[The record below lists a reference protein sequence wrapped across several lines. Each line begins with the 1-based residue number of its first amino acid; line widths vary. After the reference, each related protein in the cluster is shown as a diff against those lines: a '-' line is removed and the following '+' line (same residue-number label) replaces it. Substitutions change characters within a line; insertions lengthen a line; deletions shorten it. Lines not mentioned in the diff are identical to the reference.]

1 MTNTRTHRRHVGE
14 LLTEEGVITNDQLDE
29 ALQTQAKSGGLLGLI
44 LMDMGL
50 ITETDIARVTCVQL
64 QLPFISLH
72 NYECETKLVELFD
85 REFLHEHQLF
95 PFDKVGKT
103 LLMMVTEIPTETVLT
118 AIPQQSGM
126 NAGLYVGFLSEV
138 AKQLETL
145 IPLSAEQK
153 VNKIAKAKQQAAPAL
168 SVADASSD
176 DDGLIF
182 SSSDS
187 KSLLDELD
195 STWDA
200 IFTQLDGDEE

>member
-14 LLTEEGVITNDQLDE
+14 LLAEEGVITNEQLDE
-29 ALQTQAKSGGLLGLI
+29 ALQVQAKSGGLLGLI

-72 NYECETKLVELFD
+72 NYDFETKLTELFD

-103 LLMMVTEIPTETVLT
+103 LLMLVTEIPTEIVLT

-126 NAGLYVGFLSEV
+126 NAGLYVGYLSEV
-138 AKQLETL
+138 SKQLDAVV
-145 IPLSAEQK
+145 PLDKEQK
-153 VNKIAKAKQQAAPAL
+153 AKKMAKAKSQAAPAR
-168 SVADASSD
+168 SSADAGD
-176 DDGLIF
+176 GDGLIF
-182 SSSDS
+182 SSNDS

>member
-1 MTNTRTHRRHVGE
+1 MTNTRTHRGHIGE
-14 LLTEEGVITNDQLDE
+14 LLAEEGVITNEQLDE
-29 ALQTQAKSGGLLGLI
+29 ALQVQAKSGGLLGLI

-50 ITETDIARVTCVQL
+50 VTETDIAKVTCVQL

-72 NYECETKLVELFD
+72 NYEFETKLVELFD

-103 LLMMVTEIPTETVLT
+103 LLMLVTEIPTETVLT

-138 AKQLETL
+138 TKQLDTL
-145 IPLSAEQK
+145 VPLSDEQK
-153 VNKIAKAKQQAAPAL
+153 HRKLAKAKTQTAPA
-168 SVADASSD
+168 AAAEAGDE
-176 DDGLIF
+176 GLIF
-182 SSSDS
+182 SSNDS

-200 IFTQLDGDEE
+200 IFTQLDDDEKG

>member
-14 LLTEEGVITNDQLDE
+14 LLVEEGVITGEQLDE

-50 ITETDIARVTCVQL
+50 ITEADIARVTCVQL

-72 NYECETKLVELFD
+72 NYEFETKLVELFD
-85 REFLHEHQLF
+85 RQFLHEHQLF

-103 LLMMVTEIPTETVLT
+103 LLMLVTEIPTETVLT

-126 NAGLYVGFLSEV
+126 NAGLYVGYLSEV
-138 AKQLETL
+138 SKQLQTLVPLSEDQKAKKVASAKQ
-145 IPLSAEQK
+145 SG
-153 VNKIAKAKQQAAPAL
+153 AARP
-168 SVADASSD
+168 DAYED
-176 DDGLIF
+176 DQDGGLIF

-200 IFTQLDGDEE
+200 IFTQLEGDEE